1 MIMKWLRR
9 VLAIVLVVVGLY
21 LAIFGN
27 AWAPFV
33 LGLLGDSTL
42 GEWIELVVPL
52 LPMIVIG
59 AGGVVFAWK
68 RQ

>member
-1 MIMKWLRR
+1 MTMKWLRR
-9 VLAIVLVVVGLY
+9 VLAIILVVVGLY

-33 LGLLGDSTL
+33 LSLLGDSTL

-52 LPMIVIG
+52 LPMVAIG

>member
-9 VLAIVLVVVGLY
+9 VLAIVLVVVGLC

-27 AWAPFV
+27 TWAPFV
-33 LGLLGDSTL
+33 LGLLGDSTI

-52 LPMIVIG
+52 LPMVAIG
-59 AGGVVFAWK
+59 AGAVLFAWR